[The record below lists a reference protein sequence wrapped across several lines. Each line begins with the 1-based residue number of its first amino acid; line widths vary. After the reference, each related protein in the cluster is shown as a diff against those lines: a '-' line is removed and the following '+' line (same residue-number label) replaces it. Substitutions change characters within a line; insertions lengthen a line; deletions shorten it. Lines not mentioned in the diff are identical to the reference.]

1 MQKKISLFRH
11 LTEVEVGTVVELKK
25 VWTVVEVVV
34 GLCSNKFSFLFL
46 LLTDRVCPSVA
57 NYLGKAL

>member
-1 MQKKISLFRH
+1 MWFRH
-11 LTEVEVGTVVELKK
+11 LIEVEVGTVVELKE

-34 GLCSNKFSFLFL
+34 GLCSNKFYFIFL